1 MIYFSDEALLY
12 GLKEKRTDCIR
23 QLYRDYFPLARSIVE
38 KNSGSYQDAEDVFQD
53 GIIVLYQ
60 KIRSGPVQLNCS
72 LKTFFYSICRNIWMQ
87 RLDRKWR
94 LLYQDEFVNEP
105 LEDYDAP
112 AFEIHE
118 DKLEKTRLY
127 QLHFLSL
134 PADCQKILRMFL
146 SKVSMKEITVTMG
159 FKDVTYAKTR
169 KYLCKNMLRKK
180 ILRDPM
186 YQRFLHYE

>member
-1 MIYFSDEALLY
+1 MIYFSDEALLN

-23 QLYRDYFPLARSIVE
+23 QLYREYFPLARSIVE

-53 GIIVLYQ
+53 GIILLYQ
-60 KIRSGPVQLNCS
+60 KIRSGPLQLNCS

-94 LLYQDEFVNEP
+94 LLYQDDFVNEP
-105 LEDYDAP
+105 LEDYEAP

-118 DKLEKTRLY
+118 EKLERTRLY

-134 PADCQKILRMFL
+134 PADCQKILKMFL